1 MPTRLMI
8 SLAIAALTLAA
19 CKGGGVDPNAIVT
32 AAPTAVP
39 TATTTTIT
47 ARYQGNLL
55 YNQPIELHA
64 NSGTATLPQAGAL
77 IATVN
82 TDPNTLPSGGQ
93 ATFTGLNPIT
103 TYCWVYHYTTPA
115 PVQAV
120 TAQVC
125 TNSWANGFTLGS

>member
-19 CKGGGVDPNAIVT
+19 CSGKGVDPNALVT

-47 ARYQGNLL
+47 ARYQGALL

-64 NSGTATLPQAGAL
+64 NSGTDAAPQAGTL

-82 TDPNTLPSGGQ
+82 TDPNTLPTGGQ
-93 ATFTGLNPIT
+93 ARFSALNPIA

-115 PVQAV
+115 PVQNV

-125 TNSWANGFTLGS
+125 TSNWASGFTLGS